1 MTVEC
6 YHKFNLDTNQI
17 LNLDYIQR
25 KANEHNNKM
34 MTLVSSELAIKPEF
48 LSFLK
53 NYGIRDYLML
63 FLQKAGDLNEK
74 IHTDY
79 VTEIDPHYYSF
90 NIICKGQGVMTWY
103 NSPPGGGNKTR
114 HPADPA
120 RILYETFNGFTLDT
134 VATWSDGKIALV
146 KTGIPHGV
154 KNNGSEDRI
163 CLSIRIDDYG
173 WEEAKKI
180 YSECFKNVIL

>member
-1 MTVEC
+1 MTIEC
-6 YHKFNLDTNQI
+6 YHKFNLNINQI
-17 LNLDYIQR
+17 LNLDYIER
-25 KANEHNNKM
+25 KAREHDDKR
-34 MTLVSSELAIKPEF
+34 MTLVISELALKSNF

-63 FLQKAGDLNEK
+63 FLQKAGDLNEQ

-79 VTEIDPHYYSF
+79 ATETDPHHYSF
-90 NIICKGQGVMTWY
+90 NIICKGQGVMTWF
-103 NSPPGGGNKTR
+103 NNPLGGGNKSKHPNDPTR
-114 HPADPA
+114 
-120 RILYETFNGFTLDT
+120 IMYETFKGLDLDPIDS
-134 VATWSDGKIALV
+134 WSDGKIALV
-146 KTGIPHGV
+146 RTGLPHGV

-180 YSECFKNVIL
+180 YRECFKDVVL